1 MTLQETVPDER
12 LITEVRA
19 IDGALSRLSH
29 LRGIFYEYADA
40 ARAEHGCFPPGQSV
54 GVSAQAVEAVLPQ
67 AVRASTFDAGE
78 DEAESGGAFL
88 AVRHD
93 LLVPLLIEAVHER
106 GEIIDALARRV
117 ADLEYRVRQIR

>member
-12 LITEVRA
+12 LITEVRV

-78 DEAESGGAFL
+78 DATEGAFL